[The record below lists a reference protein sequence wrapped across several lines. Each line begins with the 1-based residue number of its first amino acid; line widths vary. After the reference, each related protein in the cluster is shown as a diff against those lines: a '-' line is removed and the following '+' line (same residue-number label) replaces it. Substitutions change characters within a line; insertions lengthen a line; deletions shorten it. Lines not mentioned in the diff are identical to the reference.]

1 MKIALLLGG
10 LSTERDISIRS
21 GFSIFKALSNQGYEV
36 ISIDPAMG
44 LKGYCLDENDILNL
58 PKFNQIENPEKLLKN
73 YLLPLTDPRFNEFDV
88 AFISLHGKYGEDGTI
103 QSMLEMIG
111 IPYTGSGP
119 LSSALSMDKNKSKI
133 IFAFNGIKT
142 PYWVTLTK
150 DDIGN
155 FELYKDIREEFGKTI
170 VFKPNDQGST
180 VGTTIILDGNLD
192 SIHSACLEASK
203 YSNTIIVERYIKG
216 REITVGILGDTPLP
230 IVEIVPEG
238 GFYDFMHKYTKGKTE
253 YICPADISED
263 ITEFTQQMA
272 LSAFEALG
280 CKGFA
285 RADFRLNEEGEP
297 FILEINTIP
306 GLSDLSLL
314 PMAAKEFGIDF
325 PELCKK
331 IIDLALSLKT

>member
-1 MKIALLLGG
+1 MKIALFLGG
-10 LSTERDISIRS
+10 LSTERDISFRS
-21 GFSIFKALSNQGYEV
+21 GLSVFKALSGQGYEV
-36 ISIDPAMG
+36 IAIDPAMG
-44 LKGYCLDENDILNL
+44 SKGYCSNENEILNL
-58 PKFNQIENPEKLLKN
+58 PTFNQIENSEKLLKN
-73 YLLPLTDPRFNEFDV
+73 YLQSLTDPRFNDFDV
-88 AFISLHGKYGEDGTI
+88 AFIVLHGKYGEDGTI

-119 LSSALSMDKNKSKI
+119 LSSALAMDKNKSKI

-142 PYWVTLTK
+142 PPWITLTK
-150 DDIGN
+150 EDIGN

-180 VGTTIILDGNLD
+180 VGTTIVLDGNLD

-203 YSNTIIVERYIKG
+203 YSNTIIVERYIEG

-230 IVEIVPEG
+230 IVEIVPES
-238 GFYDFMHKYTKGKTE
+238 GFYDFTHKYTQGKTE
-253 YICPADISED
+253 YICPANISED
-263 ITEFTQQMA
+263 ITKFTQQMA
-272 LSAFEALG
+272 LTAFEALG

-306 GLSDLSLL
+306 GMTDLSLL
-314 PMAAKEFGIDF
+314 PMAAKEFGIEF

-331 IIDLALSLKT
+331 ILDLALNPKI